1 MHHSNMN
8 NSNGLGTVGRVML
21 NQGLI
26 WLSLGYAGTHPLAV
40 NMNENHAVMVLISP
54 SSCKQMNMLSAWY
67 AEQFASI
74 TNAVIIDCRE
84 SSHSA
89 RMMLTS
95 AIENDNDNILII
107 SPSSLFDG
115 VRSDARMNALKTSL
129 TMLMHDDN
137 KRVMIVESFTANA
150 KLIGDLCDASDA
162 VMTVGSMTPVYS
174 QLAFGSCIANGIK
187 GKWDALMQTANS
199 GFQKF
204 SLKGRIPVEYSFA

>member
-26 WLSLGYAGTHPLAV
+26 WLSLGYAGTQPLAV

-67 AEQFASI
+67 AEQFSS
-74 TNAVIIDCRE
+74 TSNSVIIDCRE

-95 AIENDNDNILII
+95 AIENDNILII
-107 SPSSLFDG
+107 SPSLLFDG
-115 VRSDARMNALKTSL
+115 VRSDASMNALKTSL

-187 GKWDALMQTANS
+187 GKWDALMQTASS

-204 SLKGRIPVEYSFA
+204 SLKGRIPLECSFA

>member
-1 MHHSNMN
+1 MN

-26 WLSLGYAGTHPLAV
+26 WLSLGYAGTQPLVV
-40 NMNENHAVMVLISP
+40 NMNKNQSVMVLISP
-54 SSCKQMNMLSAWY
+54 SSCKQMNMLSEWY
-67 AEQFASI
+67 AEQFAS
-74 TNAVIIDCRE
+74 TSNSVIIDCRE

-89 RMMLTS
+89 RMMLAS

-129 TMLMHDDN
+129 AMLMHDDN
-137 KRVMIVESFTANA
+137 KRVMIVESFTADA

-187 GKWDALMQTANS
+187 GKWDAFMQTANN

-204 SLKGRIPVEYSFA
+204 SLKGRIPLELEYSFAS

>member
-1 MHHSNMN
+1 MHHNNMN

-26 WLSLGYAGTHPLAV
+26 WLSLGYAGTQPLVA
-40 NMNENHAVMVLISP
+40 NMNKNHAVMVLISP

-67 AEQFASI
+67 AEQFAS
-74 TNAVIIDCRE
+74 TGNSVIIDCRE

-89 RMMLTS
+89 RIMLS
-95 AIENDNDNILII
+95 NALENDNILII

-187 GKWDALMQTANS
+187 GKWDAFMQTANN

-204 SLKGRIPVEYSFA
+204 SLKGRIPLEYSFAS